1 MPKDIKTDTQIKKL
15 RGNVDYPIIKVTE
28 LTPSIT
34 NQSGNI
40 DSGDIDLKDVKN
52 CSYLSL
58 ASGAFAIACEKE
70 ITDSPSKVYFILCD
84 EENNQVKYTYH
95 HDTVSLHN
103 PILKLMS
110 NGNIGVFIA
119 EIEVASNKA
128 MVALSQ
134 IDCNT
139 GTQQSSTGLFTV
151 VSSNPNPNFM
161 VATLPN
167 GGFLVAFPTRLGNL
181 AFREYNTKSNL

>member
-84 EENNQVKYTYH
+84 EE
-95 HDTVSLHN
+95 
-103 PILKLMS
+103 ILQPEHFPQIVNS
-110 NGNIGVFIA
+110 NSFPKTKKS
-119 EIEVASNKA
+119 E
-128 MVALSQ
+128 
-134 IDCNT
+134 
-139 GTQQSSTGLFTV
+139 
-151 VSSNPNPNFM
+151 NFD
-161 VATLPN
+161 
-167 GGFLVAFPTRLGNL
+167 F
-181 AFREYNTKSNL
+181 K